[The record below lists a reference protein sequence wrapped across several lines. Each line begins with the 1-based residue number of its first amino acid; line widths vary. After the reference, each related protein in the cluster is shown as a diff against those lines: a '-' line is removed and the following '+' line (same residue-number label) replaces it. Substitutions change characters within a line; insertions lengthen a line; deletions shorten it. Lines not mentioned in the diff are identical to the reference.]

1 MSVNQL
7 HGIVWEKEVIESWL
21 GMTKEELNEQ
31 MDGGHIDRIDVPKGT
46 WNNVVVHKQHQIK
59 TTGNNT
65 IDCSDSR
72 YFYDTTKE
80 GVILSVAQYEQEGAF
95 KKIHTV
101 YEFDIEPEHHK
112 IIYDT
117 ITKNQIEE
125 YFALVK
131 SFKTREEQKTNRKR
145 VLNVK
150 KDLLYYTDALIGLNP
165 KTAQQRVQCS
175 LKIDGLINVGIPCKK
190 YHKGYK
196 GIELPYYI
204 DSSEREFKT
213 NPYEENAELFF
224 DFNYAK

>member
-7 HGIVWEKEVIESWL
+7 HGIVWEKVVIESWL

-65 IDCSDSR
+65 IDCSDCR
-72 YFYDTTKE
+72 YFYNTIKT
-80 GVILSVAQYEQEGAF
+80 GVILSVARYEQEGGF

-150 KDLLYYTDALIGLNP
+150 KDLLYYTDA
-165 KTAQQRVQCS
+165 
-175 LKIDGLINVGIPCKK
+175 
-190 YHKGYK
+190 
-196 GIELPYYI
+196 
-204 DSSEREFKT
+204 
-213 NPYEENAELFF
+213 
-224 DFNYAK
+224 